1 MLLLMATWASADYV
15 NATYT
20 FIKETNVNGVSYRLY
35 EVTAPLGYEL
45 EYTKILGHVA
55 RITSLAGVSTSQFV
69 IPEVVYEG
77 GCSYLVEGISQD
89 YDPSNNPTSLT
100 SLTFEGSV
108 GTEFIGKEV
117 GQMYQGFSWNVTRW
131 NVNKLIGE
139 DDGVNF
145 DRMRLS
151 SLKELRIPSLNRQGT
166 SDTWSF
172 AGYSNLCD
180 IYFTDCRP
188 TLTTG
193 MFTWASGITIHIP
206 SEYITDNLQN
216 SAVWCLFKAIVPYYS
231 KFTATVVNQSSG
243 LAWVNSLG
251 TDNYSS
257 DVPGWTDLSVSSQS
271 TKSMEFSTGE
281 NYVVMAEYNNAT
293 CNKPTLT
300 RNGATVTTFDIDD
313 QTVAYQE
320 TNVQEAINY
329 VVESNYKQCRLSFQ
343 AGTAYVAGTYTVKS
357 NGMTVKGN
365 IRDKFIDCD
374 YGSKVTLSMP
384 ATPYLLANSLKLTKY
399 SSTITTQ
406 SLSLPTPEEGNYTIT
421 FNVPEVNSAIF
432 NYSYIIPE
440 PATNPDPVVT
450 IMRTGDADVTVR
462 AFWNW
467 DRDRDDYYDS
477 KNINCSNTLTQ
488 INIPEP
494 TQVVGWPNEGE
505 PWGFTM
511 TIKPVK
517 GEILKDMLIG
527 EITEDNNM
535 TWFDY
540 KNKSLFT
547 NSYDEATNTY
557 TITISADDYMNFTVT
572 DYTVMLNIGPEH
584 MVVEDGNKQTFL
596 RRGGTGLVYV
606 NYEENAGDYDPE
618 IGEGT
623 TTITIPDY
631 DGDNDCTYALL
642 CIDKVR
648 GEKFTAYRDG
658 VDVTSQFTSTTSQYH
673 YDFDSAD
680 KQDNHRESSV
690 WTLVFEKDENVVTS
704 YDWTVMCAQG
714 ITGNLISTY
723 TAATMTDPISDALRT
738 YTINEANLQSVA
750 LSITAEEGMPLLF
763 MCDGEN
769 VSSQA
774 TYDATTQA
782 YTLTV
787 PAMDMLSHTWYI
799 DYDVATIID
808 AATQWTVLQTNG
820 LTGSTV
826 TPTNVG
832 ATITS
837 ISCDTTYQVI
847 PITTEG
853 LTKVKLTIP
862 SSTYQLCLNAY
873 GANKINVIK
882 VIREIANLGLKEAK
896 TIADQVQSTES
907 PDNPPVFV
915 KTYQTQEAAEADAVK
930 IAEAGG
936 VASVRKL
943 CVLRDGKDVT
953 SKLTIGETTSS
964 IEVRAEDV
972 ATSAWVITSNPVVNR
987 FDTNGDFKIT
997 IADVTKLVNKILGKE

>member
-1 MLLLMATWASADYV
+1 MLLLMATWANANYV
-15 NATYT
+15 DATYT

-35 EVTAPLGYEL
+35 QVTAPWGYEL
-45 EYTKILGHVA
+45 EYTKNWGHVA
-55 RITSLAGVSTSQFV
+55 RITSLAGVSTSKFV
-69 IPEVVYEG
+69 IPEIVYEG
-77 GCSYLVEGISQD
+77 GCSYLVEGISQY

-231 KFTATVVNQSSG
+231 KFTATVVNQSSD

-257 DVPGWTDLSVSSQS
+257 DAPGWTDLSVSSQS

-281 NYVVMAEYNNAT
+281 NYVVMAKYNNAT

-343 AGTAYVAGTYTVKS
+343 ANTAYVAGTYTVKS

-399 SSTITTQ
+399 GSSTTTQ

-421 FNVPEVNSAIF
+421 FNVPEVNSARF
-432 NYSYIIPE
+432 NYSYIIP
-440 PATNPDPVVT
+440 ATVEEDPVIT
-450 IMRTGDADVTVR
+450 IIRMG
-462 AFWNW
+462 
-467 DRDRDDYYDS
+467 
-477 KNINCSNTLTQ
+477 
-488 INIPEP
+488 
-494 TQVVGWPNEGE
+494 EGE
-505 PWGFTM
+505 VKFKKFWDWRDQDDAYNTYQTVNCQQGKTQTTIPYPSTEGWGFTIEM
-511 TIKPVK
+511 TPLK
-517 GEILKDMLIG
+517 GQTLRSFMLGYIMKGDNGGKDRIHWG
-527 EITEDNNM
+527 
-535 TWFDY
+535 DY
-540 KNKSLFT
+540 LSTAQHNY
-547 NSYDEATNTY
+547 NAETNTY
-557 TITISADDYMNFTVT
+557 TFTIDMMNGGGDDFDMT
-572 DYTVMLNIGPEH
+572 DYDIILDMGPEH
-584 MVVEDGNKQTFL
+584 TIIEEGNKQTFL
-596 RRGGTGLVYV
+596 RRGGTGQVYV
-606 NYEENAGDYDPE
+606 NYEENESEYDSHME
-618 IGEGT
+618 VGT
-623 TTITIPDY
+623 TMVTIPDY
-631 DGDNDCTYALL
+631 DNGCGYAVLY
-642 CIDKVR
+642 IDKVR

-658 VDVTSQFTSTTSQYH
+658 VDVTSQFTLNESQTQYH

-714 ITGNLISTY
+714 IEGNLISTY
-723 TAATMTDPISDALRT
+723 TAAPMTDPINKSLRT
-738 YTINEANLQSVA
+738 YTINEANLQSVS
-750 LSITAEEGMPLLF
+750 LSITAEEGTPLLF
-763 MCDGEN
+763 MRDGEN

-774 TYDATTQA
+774 TYDETTQA
-782 YTLTV
+782 YTLTI
-787 PAMDMLSHTWYI
+787 PAVDMLSHTWYI
-799 DYDVATIID
+799 DYDVATAVA
-808 AATQWTVLQTNG
+808 AATTWTVLQTNG
-820 LTGSTV
+820 LTSSTV

-837 ISCDTTYQVI
+837 VSCDSTYQVI

-862 SSTYQLCLNAY
+862 SSSYQLCLNAN
-873 GANKINVIK
+873 GSQKTNVIK
-882 VIREIANLGLKEAK
+882 VIREIAGLGLKEAK

-907 PDNPPVFV
+907 PDYPPVFV
-915 KTYQTQEAAEADAVK
+915 KTYQTQEAAETDAVK

-987 FDTNGDFKIT
+987 FDTNGDFKVT
-997 IADVTKLVNKILGKE
+997 IADVTKLVNKILGK

>member
-1 MLLLMATWASADYV
+1 MLLLMATWASANYV
-15 NATYT
+15 DATYT
-20 FIKETNVNGVSYRLY
+20 LVKETNVNGVSYRLY
-35 EVTAPLGYEL
+35 NVTAPWGYDL
-45 EYTKILGHVA
+45 EYTNNLGHVA
-55 RITSLAGVSTSQFV
+55 RVTSLAGVSTSQFV

-77 GCSYLVEGISQD
+77 GCSYLVEGISQY

-108 GTEFIGKEV
+108 GTEFIEKEV
-117 GQMYQGFSWNVTRW
+117 GQMYKVFSWNVTRW

-145 DRMRLS
+145 DLMRLS

-251 TDNYSS
+251 TNNYSS
-257 DVPGWTDLSVSSQS
+257 DKPGWTSLSVSSQS
-271 TKSMEFSTGE
+271 TKNMEFTLGE
-281 NYVVMAEYNNAT
+281 NYVVMAKYDNAT

-300 RNGATVTTFDIDD
+300 RNGETVTTFDIDD

-329 VVESNYKQCRLSFQ
+329 VVESNYKQCRLSFH
-343 AGTAYVAGTYTVKS
+343 AGTAYVAGTYTVKH
-357 NGMTVKGN
+357 NGQTVKGN
-365 IRDKFIDCD
+365 IGTGFIDCD
-374 YGSKVTLSMP
+374 YGSEVTLSMP
-384 ATPYLLANSLKLTKY
+384 ATPYLLANSLNLTKY
-399 SSTITTQ
+399 GSSTTTQ

-421 FNVPEVNSAIF
+421 FNVPEVNSAQF

-440 PATNPDPVVT
+440 PAADPDPVVT

-467 DRDRDDYYDS
+467 DRDREDYYDS
-477 KNINCSNTLTQ
+477 KTINCSSTLTQ

-494 TQVVGWPNEGE
+494 TQVVGWDSEGE

-540 KNKSLFT
+540 KNKSLFV
-547 NSYDEATNTY
+547 NSYDKATNTY
-557 TITISADDYMNFTVT
+557 TITISADDYQNFFIT

-584 MVVEDGNKQTFL
+584 MVVEEGNKQTFL
-596 RRGGTGLVYV
+596 RQGGTGQVYV
-606 NYEENAGDYDPE
+606 NYEENESEYDSHME
-618 IGEGT
+618 VGT
-623 TTITIPDY
+623 TMITIPDY
-631 DGDNDCTYALL
+631 DNGCGYAVLY
-642 CIDKVR
+642 IDKVR

-704 YDWTVMCAQG
+704 YDWTIMCAQG

-723 TAATMTDPISDALRT
+723 TAAPMTDPISESLRT

-782 YTLTV
+782 YTLTI
-787 PAMDMLSHTWYI
+787 PAIDMLSHTWYI
-799 DYDVATIID
+799 DYDVATAVA
-808 AATQWTVLQTNG
+808 AATTWTFLQTNG

-853 LTKVKLTIP
+853 LTKVILEIP
-862 SSTYQLCLNAY
+862 SSTYQLCLNAN
-873 GANKINVIK
+873 GASKIGVVK
-882 VIREIANLGLKEAK
+882 VIREIAGLGLKEAK
-896 TIADQVQSTES
+896 NIADQVQSTES
-907 PDNPPVFV
+907 PDYPPVFV

-936 VASVRKL
+936 VASVRAL
-943 CVLRDGKDVT
+943 CVLKDGVDVT
-953 SKLTIGETTSS
+953 SKLTIGESS
-964 IEVRAEDV
+964 STIQVNAADV
-972 ATSAWVITSNPVVNR
+972 ASSTWVITSNPVVNR
-987 FDTNGDFKIT
+987 FDTNGDFKIS